1 MTRLNEM
8 GEQRRLATLE
18 SLQQERPPQLIK
30 IAIRLG
36 PERFLE
42 VQSTRESSIDLVR
55 VHMLAEHD
63 ADVGHPRQFLDG
75 AAHVVSHQ
83 KREICRTPISRQTKF
98 DVDAIG
104 GVHIGP
110 RDEFERGDRLVQLR
124 VGHCF
129 QPPPDLGFTVGGD
142 RVSHTAHSGAWTDSV
157 RCAYPPGASIFF
169 FCASMSMPYSRAALR
184 PSIFFFVSSVRTD
197 PVSF

>member
-1 MTRLNEM
+1 M
-8 GEQRRLATLE
+8 GEQRRLAALE
-18 SLQQERPPQLIK
+18 SFQQEGPPQLIK

-36 PERFLE
+36 SERFLE

-98 DVDAIG
+98 DVDAIV

-110 RDEFERGDRLVQLR
+110 RDEFERGDQLVQLR

-142 RVSHTAHSGAWTDSV
+142 ASLAYCSLGGVDGFGEMRVSARRLDLLLLGLSV
-157 RCAYPPGASIFF
+157 DAIQS
-169 FCASMSMPYSRAALR
+169 SRVETQYLLLR
-184 PSIFFFVSSVRTD
+184 LECQN
-197 PVSF
+197 